1 MSHMHNML
9 PSSDLYSY
17 ITVYLTT
24 FDLFLSHIL
33 IMYFL
38 TCILMANKLPLPLCR
53 HNHAISLS
61 KSLLQV
67 FASVYVWFKIRIL
80 ILYP

>member
-38 TCILMANKLPLPLCR
+38 TCIFDGK
-53 HNHAISLS
+53 
-61 KSLLQV
+61 
-67 FASVYVWFKIRIL
+67 
-80 ILYP
+80 